1 MKAELTTKAEIIEAV
16 DAGKDVYCEGG
27 GYKVIKD
34 SKGQYLIKCTSNNH
48 CIGLSG
54 QDGTQY
60 ENVLNARGFYYMEE
74 EEVAPTEMKVEE
86 TISEYK
92 LAKVKSDFE
101 RVKIDSSIKSAEFI
115 RQFYSD
121 DIGIFESCFILL
133 LDRSNHTIGYAK
145 ISQGGISGTVVD
157 IRIIAKYAVD
167 SLASAVVL
175 AHNHPSGN
183 LRPSDGDKRITK
195 QALEGLKLLN
205 VELLD
210 HVILTESSH
219 YSFADSGDLLAY

>member
-1 MKAELTTKAEIIEAV
+1 MKVSLTTKAEIIEAV
-16 DAGKDVYCEGG
+16 NAGKDVYCMGG

-34 SKGQYLIKCTSNNH
+34 SIGQYLIKFTGNGSCV
-48 CIGLSG
+48 GLSG

-60 ENVLNARGFYYMEE
+60 ENVLNGKDFYFEAEE
-74 EEVAPTEMKVEE
+74 PSVVSE
-86 TISEYK
+86 TVSEYK
-92 LAKVKSDFE
+92 LAKVKSDFQ
-101 RVKIDSSIKSAEFI
+101 RVKITSSSESADYI
-115 RQFYSD
+115 RNFYSD

-145 ISQGGISGTVVD
+145 ISQGGIAGTVVD
-157 IRIIAKYAVD
+157 IRLIAKYAID
-167 SLASAVVL
+167 SLASSVIL

-183 LRPSDGDKRITK
+183 LRPSEGDKKITK

-219 YSFADSGDLLAY
+219 YSFADSGDLLSY